1 MIAVRGDDDYSRVPD
16 TWGEVTEGELFRG
29 PTWGGGS
36 EESPLWLG
44 TGEGIRAGK
53 AALDPP
59 VTSSL
64 PPPLEPRQATQ
75 SPGTC
80 HVLSHLQ
87 ALAPGVPPAVNAL
100 SLTSRPLSRLSTNIT
115 TWQPPASLGPGP
127 CSASLLVNP
136 SVLWF
141 SSDASPPPSTVGSP
155 IVRVK
160 LGFCLEKSVSAD

>member
-1 MIAVRGDDDYSRVPD
+1 MGRSHRR
-16 TWGEVTEGELFRG
+16 ELFRG

-36 EESPLWLG
+36 EERSLWLG
-44 TGEGIRAGK
+44 IGEGIRAGK
-53 AALDPP
+53 APLHPS

-75 SPGTC
+75 NPGTC
-80 HVLSHLQ
+80 HILSHLQ
-87 ALAPGVPPAVNAL
+87 ALAPDVPPAVNAL
-100 SLTSRPLSRLSTNIT
+100 SRPLSRLSTNIT
-115 TWQPPASLGPGP
+115 ACQPPTSLGPGP

-141 SSDASPPPSTVGSP
+141 SSDASPPPSTVGFP

-160 LGFCLEKSVSAD
+160 FGFCLEKSEFAD